1 MYNLSMSE
9 RPASAS
15 RQETQRALRED
26 SLLEEFLQ
34 DIGVT
39 DWDKIL
45 KIDAEKLVDRLFGVD
60 KK

>member
-1 MYNLSMSE
+1 MSE
-9 RPASAS
+9 LLGSRS
-15 RQETQRALRED
+15 RQETQRALRAEEE
-26 SLLEEFLQ
+26 LELFLE

-39 DWDKIL
+39 DWARVL